1 MRIMKK
7 KQLKTYCPP
16 KSTLIHVDTPSL
28 MESSFPGQH
37 NPGHHAT
44 GPSAAKWSLT
54 GEWSEEAGV
63 STWETNQEE

>member
-1 MRIMKK
+1 MKK

-16 KSTLIHVDTPSL
+16 TSTLIHVGPLSL
-28 MESSFPGQH
+28 METSFPGQH

-44 GPSAAKWSLT
+44 GPSAAKRNLA
-54 GEWSEEAGV
+54 GEWSDEEDN

>member
-1 MRIMKK
+1 MQIMKK

-16 KSTLIHVDTPSL
+16 NSTLIHVETPSL
-28 MESSFPGQH
+28 MDTSFHGQH

-44 GPSAAKWSLT
+44 GPSAAKRNLA
-54 GEWSEEAGV
+54 GEWSDEEDN

>member
-1 MRIMKK
+1 MKK

-16 KSTLIHVDTPSL
+16 NSTLIHVETPSL
-28 MESSFPGQH
+28 MDTSFHGQH

-44 GPSAAKWSLT
+44 GPSAAKRNLA
-54 GEWSEEAGV
+54 GEWSDEEDN

>member
-1 MRIMKK
+1 MKK

-16 KSTLIHVDTPSL
+16 KSTLIHVETPSL
-28 MESSFPGQH
+28 MDTSFHGQH

-44 GPSAAKWSLT
+44 GPSAAKRNLA
-54 GEWSEEAGV
+54 GEWSNEEDN